1 MKLILFGP
9 PGAGKGTQ
17 AKIIISKYKIVQIS
31 TGDMLREEVKL
42 ETDLGNIAK
51 VIMEKGDLV
60 SDEIII
66 SMIEKRIKK
75 PDCIDGFILDGF
87 PRTFKQ
93 AVMLDEILDKLKIKI
108 DKVIEINV
116 NEDLLLK
123 RIMKRASES
132 DTSRDDD
139 NSEILKNRIAVYK
152 KDTLPVLEYYKNF
165 NKLHTIDGMQNIEE
179 VSRDISKIL
188 SDYKSWLLF
197 F

>member
-123 RIMKRASES
+123 RIIKRASES
-132 DTSRDDD
+132 DTSRGDD
-139 NSEILKNRIAVYK
+139 NSEILKNRISVYK
-152 KDTLPVLEYYKNF
+152 KDTLPVLEYYKNS
-165 NKLHTIDGMQNIEE
+165 NKLFTIDGMQNIDE